1 MAALDFPS
9 SPIVDDIYT
18 TDSGTQYKWDGTV
31 WNIVPTTVVGPEGPQ
46 GPAGADGKSAYQ
58 VAVDGGFT
66 GTEQEWLDSL
76 HGATGSQGT
85 QGVEGPQGAQGEVG
99 PAGPQGE
106 QGIEGQIGPQGPIGA
121 DGPQGIQGET
131 GAQGVGV
138 RYVGR
143 VATAAELPAG
153 ATHGDIYI
161 ADDTGEG
168 HVWNS
173 TTSVWDNAGKIVGAA
188 GPQGE
193 VGPVGPQGEQGIQG
207 IDGIQGIQGEVG
219 PAGPQGEQGIQGV
232 EGPVG
237 PQGVGLRYAGRVA
250 TAADLP
256 STGLAHGDIW
266 ITEDNGNANVWNA
279 DTSTFTDAGKI
290 VGATGAPGADGAQG
304 PAGPTAVSADAGNFA
319 VIGTDGL
326 LYVPPG
332 SATTTSDAPPASPKA
347 GDLWWNSNNGFL
359 YVYYVDADTSQWVIS
374 NASPGPA
381 GPVGPVG
388 PAGPQGPAGPV
399 GPEGPQGLNGVGAFD
414 QNLNTTDDVQFNSV
428 VTTGNVTAYSDERL
442 KKNWV
447 NAPADLVGQLAQ
459 VKSGIYERID
469 TGAKQVGIS
478 AQDLAKVL
486 PNAVA
491 VDKHGYFHVAYAQ
504 AALVAAVALSK
515 KVVDLEKQLAALKK

>member
-85 QGVEGPQGAQGEVG
+85 QGQTGPEGPTGPVGPKGDQGDQGITGLGIRFIARIATVGDLPATATQGDLYLIDETGDAWVWSDAASAFENAGPIVGPTGAQGEAGPAGATGPEGPQG
-99 PAGPQGE
+99 
-106 QGIEGQIGPQGPIGA
+106 I
-121 DGPQGIQGET
+121 
-131 GAQGVGV
+131 
-138 RYVGR
+138 
-143 VATAAELPAG
+143 
-153 ATHGDIYI
+153 
-161 ADDTGEG
+161 
-168 HVWNS
+168 
-173 TTSVWDNAGKIVGAA
+173 
-188 GPQGE
+188 
-193 VGPVGPQGEQGIQG
+193 
-207 IDGIQGIQGEVG
+207 
-219 PAGPQGEQGIQGV
+219 

-250 TAADLP
+250 TAAELP

-388 PAGPQGPAGPV
+388 PAGPEGPAGPV